1 MNALAALLAASSAP
15 IWHARNLSTNF
26 AYLRSPP
33 FVLPQPVAAYSTL
46 PIYFT
51 AERSPQVA
59 AQGTTQ
65 SKLFNA
71 LTLYVNGV
79 PTTAGPGHATLDAS
93 QPVRELDLA
102 GLGLLRDPPAVNVL
116 ALLCSYFNAWENR
129 TDAASLPR
137 AQALLASTLPTNS
150 TPVPLLGT
158 DGAWQA
164 LDAGAFHRPAGDVN
178 SKSGPHAWYHMAQE
192 NLDATRRPLGWEA
205 VDSAPPQPL
214 PWSPAALQP
223 PFALPLASE
232 PAPPPALLSRRACTI
247 TSLPSGSLLLDYG
260 QEFLGAPN
268 LTFAPRPAGSPPVT
282 FRVLLGEELTAPPA
296 PRGVLAPS
304 RSFVNYT
311 MLWTLPGDAN
321 GALVGLHAAEFIQFR
336 YVELGAGAPPLA
348 PGGAGASVMTAPRG
362 GAGENPYELPCAHS
376 TPLTPRRAPPAPR
389 QHARFASSLPALD
402 AVFTLCAYTAVA
414 VALDINVDSQTRQRD
429 LCHVDAFITN
439 AAQYAIF
446 PAQDASVQARTARA
460 AFQLSS
466 TILPATI
473 DFKASTVLM
482 AGLQLSEAGDVAL
495 WRSVWAQSDAAVMA
509 DGGGGVVSAQLLSG
523 VRYFDAALGLLRIP
537 ANCSSGGAWGC
548 DALIDWP
555 VQTRDNYTVSEVDTL
570 RNSYGGAALGALS
583 AGAAALGE
591 AQAAARY
598 AAMAAAIAQQL
609 GLRMLRWNGS
619 SSSGEAEAYFV
630 DGEGPGPA
638 SRHAAIHSTVYA
650 LAMGGVLQAWEG
662 EGGGGRQANISTA
675 TLAAALTRYMQRR
688 GGYGPASCMTAK
700 VVIEALYVL
709 GEYEEAAADFALEL
723 LSRAEYPGWG
733 AMLAVGATTTLEAWL
748 PGDKC
753 ACFCFFWGGGGRS
766 PKP

>member
-1 MNALAALLAASSAP
+1 MNALFLFAASSAP
-15 IWHARNLSTNF
+15 IWHANNLSTNF

-33 FVLPQPVAAYSTL
+33 FVLPQPAAAFSSL
-46 PIYFT
+46 PLYFT

-59 AQGTTQ
+59 AHGTTQ

-71 LTLYVNGV
+71 LTLHVNGV
-79 PTTAGPGHATLDAS
+79 AVTAGPGHATLDAS
-93 QPVRELDLA
+93 QPVRVLDLA
-102 GLGLLRDPPAVNVL
+102 GLGPLRDPPAVNVL
-116 ALLCSYFNAWENR
+116 ALLCSFFNAWDNQ
-129 TDAASLPR
+129 TDATSMPR
-137 AQALLASTLPTNS
+137 VQLLVASTLASNATL
-150 TPVPLLGT
+150 VPLLGT
-158 DGAWQA
+158 DGTWQA
-164 LDAGAFHRPAGDVN
+164 LSADAYHRPAGDVN
-178 SKSGPHAWYHMAQE
+178 GKSGPHAWYHMAQE
-192 NLDATRRPLGWEA
+192 NLDATHRPLGWEA

-214 PWSPAALQP
+214 PWSPALLQP

-232 PAPPPALLSRRACTI
+232 PAPPPALLSRQACAI
-247 TSLPSGSLLLDYG
+247 TPLPSGSLLLDFG
-260 QEFLGAPN
+260 QELLGAPN
-268 LTFAPRPAGSPPVT
+268 LTFAPRPAGAPPVT

-296 PRGVLAPS
+296 PRGVLVPS

-311 MLWTLPGDAN
+311 MLWTLPGGAS
-321 GALVGLHAAEFIQFR
+321 GALAGLHAAEFIQFR

-348 PGGAGASVMTAPRG
+348 PGGAGASVIAAPRG

-376 TPLTPRRAPPAPR
+376 TPLTPRRAPPAPP
-389 QHARFASSLPALD
+389 QHARFSSSLPALD
-402 AVFTLCAYTAVA
+402 AVFRLCAYTAVA

-466 TILPATI
+466 GIFPATV

-482 AGLQLSEAGDVAL
+482 AGLQQSEAGDVAL
-495 WRSVWAQSDAAVMA
+495 WRSVWAGSDGAVMA
-509 DGGGGVVSAQLLSG
+509 DGGGGYVSAQLLSG
-523 VRYFDAALGLLRIP
+523 ARYFDAHLGLLSIP
-537 ANCSSGGAWGC
+537 ANCSGGAWGC

-555 VQTRDNYTVSEVDTL
+555 VQTRDNYTVSPVDTL
-570 RNSYGGAALGALS
+570 RNSYGGAALRALS
-583 AGAAALGE
+583 AGASALGE

-598 AAMAAAIAQQL
+598 ANMSASIAQQL

-630 DGEGPGPA
+630 DGGAPGPG
-638 SRHAAIHSTVYA
+638 SGHAAIHSTVYA
-650 LAMGGVLQAWEG
+650 LAMGGALQAWEG
-662 EGGGGRQANISTA
+662 EGGGGRQGNVSTA
-675 TLAAALTRYMQRR
+675 TLAAALTRYLQRR

-733 AMLAVGATTTLEAWL
+733 AMLAAGATTTLEAWL

-753 ACFCFFWGGGGRS
+753 EWVFLRGRVAHYF
-766 PKP
+766 